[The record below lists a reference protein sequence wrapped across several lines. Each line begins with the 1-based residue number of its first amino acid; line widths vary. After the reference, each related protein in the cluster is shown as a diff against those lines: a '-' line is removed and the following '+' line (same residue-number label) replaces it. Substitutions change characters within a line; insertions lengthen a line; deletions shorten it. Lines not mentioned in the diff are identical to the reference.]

1 MDHGEHAWT
10 ARYEALNERVG
21 HVKAGADRRAEQLG
35 ERIDRLDAK
44 LDARVEKLA
53 DQKADQVDLEKV
65 SGTLDKVLLAIIGF
79 SLTIAASAA
88 LIVLQLRYP

>member
-1 MDHGEHAWT
+1 MAPDDYAA
-10 ARYEALNERVG
+10 ARYEALSERIA
-21 HVKAGADRRAEQLG
+21 HVKNGADRRAEQLG

-53 DQKADQVDLEKV
+53 EQKADEVDLEKV

-79 SLTIAASAA
+79 SLTVAASAA
-88 LIVLQLRYP
+88 LIVLQVGRP

>member
-1 MDHGEHAWT
+1 MEQGEQAWV
-10 ARYEALNERVG
+10 ARYEALNERIA
-21 HVKAGADRRAEQLG
+21 HVKGGADQRAEQLG
-35 ERIDRLDAK
+35 ERIDRLDVK

-88 LIVLQLRYP
+88 LIVLQVRHP